1 MRPILIACLLF
12 LVACDSPAQTAT
24 PWPTPTW
31 RTTSTPLPA
40 GPPRPPDGPFRVVTP
55 LPDIEATMAAMKAW
69 SDMEV
74 RIAAA
79 SRATATAGS
88 RLPISAYAC
97 PATHRIK
104 GNLNT
109 MIYHMPG
116 QEYYT
121 RTKPEQ
127 CFALEVDA
135 IMLGYRKALR

>member
-12 LVACDSPAQTAT
+12 LVACGGPAPTAT
-24 PWPTPTW
+24 RWPTPA
-31 RTTSTPLPA
+31 PA
-40 GPPRPPDGPFRVVTP
+40 GPPAGPPAPTRVVTP
-55 LPDIEATMAAMKAW
+55 LPDIEATIAAMKAW
-69 SDMEV
+69 VASEAT
-74 RIAAA
+74 IAAI

-88 RLPISAYAC
+88 RPPISAYAC